1 MPAPRT
7 CTGAA
12 AAAVHRLPRAA
23 GGRRLEGVRGWL
35 SVFGRAAAWCSSGV
49 CECVSARAATTFC
62 TCMPAHAALTH
73 LFSLRAPFSLRRD
86 SWQSGDPADPGFK
99 FCCLCSSAGVVSAGR
114 LSCCTTSLCHKSS
127 CVCCALQTVPKAC
140 ASLQGNTA
148 DLLMCSSCQLS
159 GFCFGCVP
167 ASRVAPCCLE
177 RCYWRCLLLRMWLAR
192 RWRLS
197 RSSTGCF
204 SCVA

>member
-1 MPAPRT
+1 MPPPRT

-35 SVFGRAAAWCSSGV
+35 SVFGRAAASCSSGV

-114 LSCCTTSLCHKSS
+114 LPCCTTSLCHKSCGVLCLANGS
-127 CVCCALQTVPKAC
+127 E
-140 ASLQGNTA
+140 SLCLSAGQHRRPA
-148 DLLMCSSCQLS
+148 DVQLLSAQ
-159 GFCFGCVP
+159 
-167 ASRVAPCCLE
+167 R
-177 RCYWRCLLLRMWLAR
+177 LLLRVRPSQPSRALLLGALLLAM
-192 RWRLS
+192 LA
-197 RSSTGCF
+197 
-204 SCVA
+204 VAHVVGSPLVFK